1 MILYVVEGN
10 EYKLS
15 KNYNKIN
22 GYMII
27 IFPNIVNYCWGI
39 NYRKYID
46 KYFTI
51 GLEAYGGSMNVDA
64 I

>member
-1 MILYVVEGN
+1 
-10 EYKLS
+10 
-15 KNYNKIN
+15 
-22 GYMII
+22 MII